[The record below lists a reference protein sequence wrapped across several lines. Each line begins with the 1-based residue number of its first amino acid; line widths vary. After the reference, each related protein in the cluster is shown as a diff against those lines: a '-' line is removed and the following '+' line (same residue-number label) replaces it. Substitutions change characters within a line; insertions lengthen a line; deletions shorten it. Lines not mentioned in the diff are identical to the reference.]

1 MPILDVLV
9 IFFVQQIFIQLCRN
23 AVYSKA
29 TEGRTVH
36 NIGTLDE
43 LFERAVKTTRI
54 IKNRDVLRHDYIPE
68 NLPHREE
75 QIHYFGEIV
84 APVLKRERCS
94 NIFIYGKTGT
104 GKTAVVK
111 YVLTKLFDK
120 AQSFS
125 IPFKICYVN
134 CRLAG
139 TEYRIL
145 ASVCSALN
153 VKVPFTGLAVGE
165 IFDRFKVALD
175 KHVCLLIVVLD
186 EIDELIKAKG
196 DMLLYELTRINE
208 SLLRSK
214 VSLVGI
220 SNDLRFKEL
229 LDPRVVSSLSEEEV
243 VFRPYNATELYD
255 ILLERCGLA
264 FYEHAFSEGSLHLC
278 AALAA
283 AEHGDARRA
292 LAMLRVA
299 GELAEREAAVNI
311 GDEHIRNAEKRIE
324 HDRVIDAMK
333 NLTPHSKLVLASVY
347 LLNKENISSAITGDI
362 YEVYQELCEFTAY
375 PVLTQRRVSGL
386 ISELDIIGLLNSR
399 IVSMGRYG
407 RTKKIRLSVS
417 RSVVSKVFSEDESFR
432 CLIEYSPKCLSKVG
446 SRKR

>member
-1 MPILDVLV
+1 MQNV
-9 IFFVQQIFIQLCRN
+9 
-23 AVYSKA
+23 S
-29 TEGRTVH
+29 
-36 NIGTLDE
+36 TLDE
-43 LFERAVKTTRI
+43 LFERAIKTTRVF
-54 IKNRDVLRHDYIPE
+54 KNKDVLRHDYIPE

-75 QIHYFGEIV
+75 QIHYLGEIV
-84 APVLKRERCS
+84 APVLKSERCS

-120 AQSFS
+120 AQSFG

-139 TEYRIL
+139 TEYRVL
-145 ASVCSALN
+145 ASVCNSLS

-165 IFDRFKVALD
+165 IFDRFKIALD
-175 KHVCLLIVVLD
+175 THASLLIVVLD
-186 EIDELIKAKG
+186 EIDELVKTKG
-196 DMLLYELTRINE
+196 DMLLYELTRMNE
-208 SLLRSK
+208 SLSQSK

-229 LDPRVVSSLSEEEV
+229 LDPRVLSSLSEEEI
-243 VFRPYNATELYD
+243 VFRPYNAAELYD
-255 ILLERCGLA
+255 ILFERCGIA
-264 FYEHAFSEGSLHLC
+264 FFEQAFSEGALSLC

-292 LAMLRVA
+292 LDMLRVA
-299 GELAEREAAVNI
+299 GEMVEREAAVKI
-311 GDEHIRNAEKRIE
+311 TDEHIRSAEKRIE
-324 HDRVIDAMK
+324 HDRIIDAMK

-347 LLNKENISSAITGDI
+347 LLNKANINSAITGDI
-362 YEVYQELCEFTAY
+362 YEIYQELCDLTAY
-375 PVLTQRRVSGL
+375 TALTQRRVSGL

-399 IVSMGRYG
+399 VVSMGRYG

-417 RSVVSKVFSEDESFR
+417 RGVVSKVFSEDESFR
-432 CLIEYSPKCLSKVG
+432 CLIDYSPKCLANVG
-446 SRKR
+446 GHKG

>member
-1 MPILDVLV
+1 M
-9 IFFVQQIFIQLCRN
+9 Q
-23 AVYSKA
+23 
-29 TEGRTVH
+29 
-36 NIGTLDE
+36 NISTLDE
-43 LFERAVKTTRI
+43 LFERAIKTTRI
-54 IKNRDVLRHDYIPE
+54 IKNKNVLRHDYIPE
-68 NLPHREE
+68 KLPHREE

-84 APVLKRERCS
+84 ASVLKKDRCS
-94 NIFIYGKTGT
+94 NVFIYGKTGT

-120 AQSFS
+120 AQSFGV
-125 IPFKICYVN
+125 PFKICYVN

-139 TEYRIL
+139 TEYRVL
-145 ASVCSALN
+145 ASVCNALN

-175 KHVCLLIVVLD
+175 LHASLLIVVLD
-186 EIDELIKAKG
+186 EIDELVKARG
-196 DMLLYELTRINE
+196 DMLLYELTRMNE
-208 SLLRSK
+208 SLSWSK

-229 LDPRVVSSLSEEEV
+229 LDPRVLSSLSEEEI
-243 VFRPYNATELYD
+243 VFRPYNAAELYD
-255 ILLERCGLA
+255 ILFERCGLA
-264 FYEHAFSEGSLHLC
+264 FFEPALSQGALNLC

-292 LAMLRVA
+292 LDMLRVA
-299 GELAEREAAVNI
+299 GELAEREAAVKI
-311 GDEHIRNAEKRIE
+311 TDEHIRNAERRIE

-347 LLNKENISSAITGDI
+347 LLNKENINSAITGDI
-362 YEVYQELCEFTAY
+362 YEVYQELCELTAY
-375 PVLTQRRVSGL
+375 TALTQRRVSGL

-399 IVSMGRYG
+399 VVSMGRYG

-417 RSVVSKVFSEDESFR
+417 RGLVSKVFSEDEAFR
-432 CLIEYSPKCLSKVG
+432 CLIEYSPRCLTNVG
-446 SRKR
+446 GHKA